1 MATALRVGGDIDAW
15 CTRCKMNLGHTI
27 LALVGTRP
35 ARVRCNTCHGE
46 HNYRRDGGDGPR
58 KGSWEPRET
67 RERRG
72 RRRKGKT
79 PKPGTAT
86 SLMPAFFLMIR
97 RPPRS
102 TLFPYTTLFRSHR
115 RVVHALQD
123 ESRTHHPGFGGNET
137 GAGALQHL
145 PR

>member
-72 RRRKGKT
+72 AQPPGESRGAVRAGEGPPPGRQKSAKGKEAPHRT
-79 PKPGTAT
+79 V
-86 SLMPAFFLMIR
+86 PA
-97 RPPRS
+97 P
-102 TLFPYTTLFRSHR
+102 
-115 RVVHALQD
+115 
-123 ESRTHHPGFGGNET
+123 
-137 GAGALQHL
+137 
-145 PR
+145 